1 MILRLSLA
9 AIAVSLCVSLAGAAE
24 LARSSSWH
32 QWRGPNRDG
41 KSPETGLLDSWPE
54 KGPPIAWRTKGLGRG
69 FSSVAVVGGRIYTI
83 GNRNGKEML
92 ICLSDTERGR
102 ELWATP
108 FGGGSPNGT
117 PTVDGDPDE
126 DGLVFCIGN
135 KGDMLAAD
143 AKTGKEQW
151 RKNFRTDFDGKMHSG
166 WGYSESPLVDGDTV
180 IFTPGAEDAMLVK
193 LDKKTG
199 DVIWKAK
206 MPNDVGDAGGDG
218 AAYSSVVISKC
229 ADVKQYVQLVG
240 RGVIGVR
247 ASDGKVLWIYNRIAN
262 GTANIPTPIIKDD
275 YVFCSTGYGTGAA
288 LLKLVPDGDG
298 GVKAEEQYFL
308 ESKKMQNHHGGMI
321 LLGDHI
327 YCGHGH
333 NEGFPLCIEMLTG
346 KEAWKPGRGAGSGSA
361 AVAYADG
368 HIYFRYQNGVMALVE
383 ATPERYKLKSKFDIA
398 SKIAESWPHPV
409 IAGGKL
415 YLRDQ
420 DVLLCYDIQKK

>member
-1 MILRLSLA
+1 
-9 AIAVSLCVSLAGAAE
+9 
-24 LARSSSWH
+24 
-32 QWRGPNRDG
+32 
-41 KSPETGLLDSWPE
+41 LDSWPE

-83 GNRNGKEML
+83 GNRDGKEML
-92 ICLSDTERGR
+92 ICRRDTDGS

-108 FGGGSPNGT
+108 FGSGSPNGT
-117 PTVDGDPDE
+117 PTVDGDPE
-126 DGLVFCIGN
+126 EGGIVFCVGN

-143 AKTGKEQW
+143 AKTGKELW
-151 RKNFRTDFDGKMHSG
+151 RKNFGKDFKGKMHSG

-180 IFTPGAEDAMLVK
+180 ICTPGAEDAMLVK

-199 DVIWKAK
+199 EVIWKAR
-206 MPNDVGDAGGDG
+206 MPDDVGDGGGDG
-218 AAYSSVVISKC
+218 AAYSSVVISNC
-229 ADVKQYVQLVG
+229 GDVKQYVQLVG

-247 ASDGKVLWIYNRIAN
+247 AKDGEVLWTYNRIAN
-262 GTANIPTPIIKDD
+262 GTANIPTPVIKDD
-275 YVFCSTGYGTGAA
+275 YVFCSTGYGAGAA

-321 LLGDHI
+321 LVGDHI

-361 AVAYADG
+361 AIAYADG
-368 HIYFRYQNGVMALVE
+368 HIYFRYQSGVMALVE
-383 ATPERYKLKSKFDIA
+383 ATPEAYKLKGKFDIA

-420 DVLLCYDIQKK
+420 DVLLCYDIKKK